1 MIIGAK
7 RQGYEI
13 YKDEICTYGDS
24 TIANKID
31 GVVLETPI
39 CFNPGVTLNAKKV
52 GAFGYFSGA
61 DTLINC
67 AEEIGRFCMINRGVT
82 IGLVNRPTKSITS
95 HLLFDTPVC
104 PWADQFHSISAEER
118 RETHKQQRIKELK
131 KKDTVVI
138 GNDVW
143 IGTGAQILLGVKI
156 GDGAIVAAG
165 SVVTKDV
172 PPYTVVGGVPAK
184 VIKRRFSDEVIEA
197 LLELKWWEYGPDV
210 LKGIDITNP
219 EKCISK
225 LRKRIEDGFEKYE
238 PTKYVFHK
246 DSFER
251 IEKKGGKIPFV

>member
-1 MIIGAK
+1 
-7 RQGYEI
+7 
-13 YKDEICTYGDS
+13 
-24 TIANKID
+24 
-31 GVVLETPI
+31 
-39 CFNPGVTLNAKKV
+39 
-52 GAFGYFSGA
+52 
-61 DTLINC
+61 
-67 AEEIGRFCMINRGVT
+67 MINRGVT